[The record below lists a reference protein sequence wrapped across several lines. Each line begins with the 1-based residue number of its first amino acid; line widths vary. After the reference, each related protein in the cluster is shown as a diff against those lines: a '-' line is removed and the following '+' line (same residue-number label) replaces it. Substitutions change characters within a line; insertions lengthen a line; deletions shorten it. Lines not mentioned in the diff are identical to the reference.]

1 MVYNMDFLIAAMV
14 ILLLILWD
22 FLGQIEMI
30 VYTGQTV
37 RVHIWVIDRDKQGE
51 NTKA

>member
-1 MVYNMDFLIAAMV
+1 MKRFSGCDQFLA
-14 ILLLILWD
+14 
-22 FLGQIEMI
+22 FSGQIEMI